1 MKVLERL
8 GFLSFEDATKSS
20 QQCNTINGKM
30 ENNPQWMHSEM
41 IRKYCVSQSSYS
53 IPDAFLYHREKYIH
67 SYKTLMKR
75 LQ

>member
-41 IRKYCVSQSSYS
+41 IRKYYISQREYL
-53 IPDAFLYHREKYIH
+53 FLMLHGVNA
-67 SYKTLMKR
+67 KTGLVCFGPYVC
-75 LQ
+75 LS